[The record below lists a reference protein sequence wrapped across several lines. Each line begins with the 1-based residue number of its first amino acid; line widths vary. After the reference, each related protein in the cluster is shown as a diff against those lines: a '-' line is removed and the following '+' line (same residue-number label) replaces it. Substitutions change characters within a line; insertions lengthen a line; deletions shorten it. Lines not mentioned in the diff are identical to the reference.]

1 MVVHRQLKEKILL
14 SFLSKSP
21 GASPTPSGSNG
32 PAKIEPEE
40 GLNKGGGVDIQ
51 GLLRQSVFF

>member
-32 PAKIEPEE
+32 PAKKGPQE
-40 GLNKGGGVDIQ
+40 GVNKGGGE
-51 GLLRQSVFF
+51 